1 MAMLLAMYQKL
12 RLVREKNQLSYEIAG
27 YTGKI
32 KRLQTNIKNVQK
44 MYAARLRNL
53 ENMAKYQ
60 SIGYKQTMQMQFNFQ
75 SLVAGYMDQQINDP
89 DLKSIWEAR
98 KNNNI
103 ETKDGKTYISDSGR
117 EISENEMQNYNSI
130 FALAQNY
137 ANQQQSMMNMNV
149 QNNEMMINAQL
160 EEAKAQIEDEQDM
173 ALEPLQYEET
183 MMEEDK
189 AAAEQKLGLIDAE
202 LQSYEQLCQ
211 TEAKNAA
218 PKFGLS

>member
-12 RLVREKNQLSYEIAG
+12 RLIREKNQLSYEVAG

-32 KRLQTNIKNVQK
+32 KRLQTNIKIVQK
-44 MYAARLRNL
+44 MYAARLKNL

-75 SLVAGYMDQQINDP
+75 GLVAGAMEQLASGN
-89 DLKSIWEAR
+89 LKSIWDAK
-98 KNNNI
+98 KNNTI
-103 ETKDGKTYISDSGR
+103 ETRDGKMYVPGSSDPIIESD
-117 EISENEMQNYNSI
+117 MQNYNSI
-130 FALAQNY
+130 FAQAQNY

-218 PKFGLS
+218 PKFGLG